1 MNKLKIFLVLLTGTM
16 FFACQTETKGQQPQ
30 QVDAVTF
37 KKSIE
42 TDSNALILDVRTAE
56 EWAGGIISGATLLDF
71 YDPEFQSKVLKLSK
85 SKTIY
90 LYCLSGGRSA
100 QAANYLRSNQYK
112 VVELKGGINAW
123 NNQSFATIK
132 PEGISSNKKSE
143 EKTIGLEAFKKLIN
157 SDTITL
163 VDFYAPWCGP
173 CKQMAPYVEELINDP
188 NKNFN
193 IIKINT
199 DLEKEISREY
209 KITELPTI
217 MVIKNGKIIK
227 THYGFANKEMLLE
240 LVKP

>member
-1 MNKLKIFLVLLTGTM
+1 MNKLKILLVVLTGT
-16 FFACQTETKGQQPQ
+16 FLYACQTETKGQDPE
-30 QVDAVTF
+30 QVDAPSF
-37 KKSIE
+37 KKGIE
-42 TDSNALILDVRTAE
+42 SDTNALILDVRTAE
-56 EWAGGIISGATLLDF
+56 EWASGIISGATLLDF

-112 VVELKGGINAW
+112 VIELKGGINVW
-123 NNQSFATIK
+123 NNQSFPMVK
-132 PEGISSNKKSE
+132 PEGINQPKKDT
-143 EKTIGLEAFKKLIN
+143 EKPIGLENFNKMIN

-173 CKQMAPYVEELINDP
+173 CKKMAPFVEELINDSS
-188 NKNFN
+188 KKFN

-199 DLEKEISREY
+199 DIEKEISKAY
-209 KITELPTI
+209 QITELPTI
-217 MVIKNGKIIK
+217 MIFKNGKIIR

-240 LVKP
+240 LVN